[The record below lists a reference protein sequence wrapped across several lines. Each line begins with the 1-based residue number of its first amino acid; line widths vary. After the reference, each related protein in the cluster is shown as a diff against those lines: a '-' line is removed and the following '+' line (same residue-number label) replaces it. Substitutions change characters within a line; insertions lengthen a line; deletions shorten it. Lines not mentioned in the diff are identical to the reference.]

1 MSSLLIKPASIF
13 RRLVAIGLFIF
24 TCAAGTAS
32 ADTDWWSR
40 GKDLLDGFGR
50 QAADGNVLS
59 GDEMAAGLKEA
70 LRVGTENVVEQL
82 GRIDG
87 FNADPQ
93 IHIPLPQSLMKVQ
106 STLST
111 LGMAQMLDELELR
124 LNRAAE
130 AATPKAKRLFW
141 KGVEE
146 MTLEDAKGIY
156 NGPDDAATRYFRR
169 KMSPQLAQEMRPVV
183 KQTLAEVGALSTYDQ
198 IMGRYRSL
206 PFVPDVRADLTEYVV
221 DRGMDGIFYYLGRE
235 EAAIRRDPAK
245 RTTELLQRVFGKAR

>member
-1 MSSLLIKPASIF
+1 MNRPEGVLRRVGAIWLLSL
-13 RRLVAIGLFIF
+13 
-24 TCAAGTAS
+24 TCVAGTAT
-32 ADTDWWSR
+32 ADADWWSR
-40 GKDLLDGFGR
+40 GKELLGGFGK
-50 QAADGNVLS
+50 QVADGNVLTR
-59 GDEMAAGLKEA
+59 DEMAAGLKDA

-93 IHIPLPQSLMKVQ
+93 IHIPLPQSLIRVQ

-141 KGVEE
+141 NGVEE
-146 MTLEDAKGIY
+146 MTLEDVKGIY
-156 NGPDDAATRYFRR
+156 EGPDDAATQYFRR
-169 KMSPQLAQEMRPVV
+169 TMSPQLALEMRPIVE
-183 KQTLAEVGALSTYDQ
+183 QSLAEVGALRSYDQ

-221 DRGMDGIFYYLGRE
+221 ERGMDGIFYYLGRE

-245 RTTELLQRVFGKAR
+245 RTTELLQRVFGQSR